1 VLSGKEIAKYH
12 MLDDDVQN
20 FLHGK
25 K

>member
-12 MLDDDVQN
+12 MLDDDVWN
-20 FLHGK
+20 FQHGK